1 MSACEFCVVSD
12 SNTPGRSPFRLVDR
26 EGREVEAVNQ
36 FLDATALRGL
46 SERTL
51 RTYAF
56 ALLSVW
62 KWMVESDAAIAELDE
77 TRLAEYIRHLQEAV
91 REGKAPAP
99 RSINLRLVV
108 LRSLYRFH
116 SGRDLPR
123 SVRAPSEPA
132 ALFPHASALGAR
144 PRRRLARPALRV
156 KVPSRLVVPLGRD
169 EVRRFFE
176 SLRSFR
182 DLAIAA
188 IMLFCGLRSRE
199 VISLRLDDVDL
210 LQAEIRVHGKGDK
223 DRVLPLPPYL
233 RGVLASYLRIERPVS
248 EHEALFVSLK
258 RPRRGRPMTP
268 AGLRG
273 LFRYHR
279 KRSGIAAAN
288 PHRLRHTFAVDM
300 VREGMPIPVLMR
312 ILGHSS
318 FDMTMRYVNLSAE
331 DVREELERA
340 VRQLSEK
347 DRDGDSLP
355 RNP

>member
-116 SGRDLPR
+116 TTSTPTQ
-123 SVRAPSEPA
+123 S
-132 ALFPHASALGAR
+132 
-144 PRRRLARPALRV
+144 RR
-156 KVPSRLVVPLGRD
+156 
-169 EVRRFFE
+169 
-176 SLRSFR
+176 
-182 DLAIAA
+182 
-188 IMLFCGLRSRE
+188 
-199 VISLRLDDVDL
+199 
-210 LQAEIRVHGKGDK
+210 
-223 DRVLPLPPYL
+223 
-233 RGVLASYLRIERPVS
+233 
-248 EHEALFVSLK
+248 
-258 RPRRGRPMTP
+258 
-268 AGLRG
+268 
-273 LFRYHR
+273 
-279 KRSGIAAAN
+279 
-288 PHRLRHTFAVDM
+288 
-300 VREGMPIPVLMR
+300 
-312 ILGHSS
+312 
-318 FDMTMRYVNLSAE
+318 
-331 DVREELERA
+331 
-340 VRQLSEK
+340 
-347 DRDGDSLP
+347 
-355 RNP
+355 